1 MACSINEEIP
11 FYVEKLK
18 ELVESGELTT
28 DEMLGLCL
36 QYLSNCSA
44 KALYDDYKGYSDG
57 S

>member
-1 MACSINEEIP
+1 MACSRNEEIP

-28 DEMLGLCL
+28 EEMLGLCF

-44 KALYDDYKGYSDG
+44 KALYDDYKSVVG